1 MDDDED
7 VNDVDFDDRNLLRR
21 LRRIGIL
28 RGWLSIYISGFRIPS
43 HIVRLLLNRSAS
55 MRSFS
60 RYPILQSLCATS
72 CRCIS
77 EFQKSS
83 QLVASVRPGC
93 CVKAARFL
101 ISCLSGAGRYR
112 SIIILTF

>member
-21 LRRIGIL
+21 LRRFGVF
-28 RGWLSIYISGFRIPS
+28 RGWLIIYISGFRIPS
-43 HIVRLLLNRSAS
+43 HIVRLPLNRAAS

-60 RYPILQSLCATS
+60 RYPIFQSLCATS

-77 EFQKSS
+77 GFQKFS

-93 CVKAARFL
+93 CVNAARFL
-101 ISCLSGAGRYR
+101 ISCLSGTGRYLWV
-112 SIIILTF
+112 IF

>member
-1 MDDDED
+1 MDDDVD

-21 LRRIGIL
+21 IGIL
-28 RGWLSIYISGFRIPS
+28 RGWLIIYISGFRIPS
-43 HIVRLLLNRSAS
+43 RIVRLLLNRAAG

-77 EFQKSS
+77 GFQKYSL
-83 QLVASVRPGC
+83 LVVSVRPGC
-93 CVKAARFL
+93 CMNAAHFL
-101 ISCLSGAGRYR
+101 ISFLSGAGRYL
-112 SIIILTF
+112 SIIF